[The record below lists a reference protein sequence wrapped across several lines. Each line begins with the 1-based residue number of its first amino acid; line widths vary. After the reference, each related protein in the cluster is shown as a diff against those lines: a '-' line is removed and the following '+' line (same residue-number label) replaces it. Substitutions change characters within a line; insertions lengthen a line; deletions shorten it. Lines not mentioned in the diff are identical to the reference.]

1 MGSLA
6 DYAENAFLDDVLG
19 GTSMAL
25 PTVYL
30 AIGTGNTDAGVTT
43 EVSGTAYARV
53 LVGGAA
59 WNAAASRAID
69 NNATITF
76 PTAGAGGWGTP
87 DTWAVFDAAT
97 VGNQLFYGD
106 ITTPKLISDGQ
117 TPSFAATTINC
128 SVNAHVSNVGMGDD
142 LANKMLDHIVGK
154 TAYSAPATLYAGF
167 GTTPLTDGGTITGEA
182 TGGGYARTDTG
193 AFSAASGGASDN
205 DAAISFT
212 VSGTWTTL
220 LDVIFVSDHLTN
232 TANANLLFFGTVAS
246 MSPVSGD
253 TVEINAGD
261 LDVTLA

>member
-25 PTVYL
+25 PSVYL
-30 AIGTGNTDAGVTT
+30 GIGTGNTDAGITT

-53 LVGGAA
+53 AVAGAA
-59 WNAAASRAID
+59 WNAAAARSID

-87 DTWAVFDAAT
+87 DSWGVYDASSG
-97 VGNQLFYGD
+97 GNQLFYGD

-142 LANKMLDHIVGK
+142 LANKMLDHLVGK
-154 TAYSAPATLYAGF
+154 TAYTAATTLYAGF
-167 GTTPLTDGGTITGEA
+167 GTTVFTGSSTITGEA

-205 DAAISFT
+205 DAAINFT
-212 VSGTWTTL
+212 VSGTWTTS
-220 LDVIFVSDHLTN
+220 LDVIFISDHLTN
-232 TANANLLFFGTVAS
+232 TANANLLLFGTIAS

-253 TVEINAGD
+253 TVSISAGD